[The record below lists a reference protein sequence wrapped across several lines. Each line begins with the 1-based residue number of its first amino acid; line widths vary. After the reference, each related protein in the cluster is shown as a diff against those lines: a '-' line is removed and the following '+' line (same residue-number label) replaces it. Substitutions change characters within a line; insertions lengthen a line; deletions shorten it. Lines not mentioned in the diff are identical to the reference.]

1 MQDIP
6 HSLLPFDDALQN
18 ISYKHDM
25 RELIRYVLDH
35 LEECSFGMVQRFPER
50 ELCELKFTPV
60 PFFFFAMIQ
69 RFSSSVALSP
79 TQLRLF
85 YWMEDPIFFIRY

>member
-1 MQDIP
+1 MRDIP

-60 PFFFFAMIQ
+60 AFFFGMIQ
-69 RFSSSVALSP
+69 RFPSSVALSP